1 MLVGDPIELREALI
15 NLVFNAVDALPK
27 GGIITF
33 VTRAISTGTN
43 GESEQQLQLEVRD
56 NGTGMDEKTRLRCM
70 EPFFSTKTMRGGTGL
85 GLAMVYGMIQ
95 RHDGKIEVESSPGR
109 GTCIRLTFPLKHK
122 VSPVVPKDEPVIES
136 GRSLRV
142 LCIDDDEFI
151 RTLLDNCMA
160 HFNHTGTTVSTGEEA
175 LEFFRSAQQKGQP
188 FDAVITDLGMP
199 KMDGHQVARAIKAES
214 PGTPVIMMT
223 GWGTMMKEDGQ
234 TIPEI
239 DALVGKPPEIQE
251 LNQLLLR
258 LASAKTGKT

>member
-1 MLVGDPIELREALI
+1 
-15 NLVFNAVDALPK
+15 
-27 GGIITF
+27 
-33 VTRAISTGTN
+33 
-43 GESEQQLQLEVRD
+43 
-56 NGTGMDEKTRLRCM
+56 
-70 EPFFSTKTMRGGTGL
+70 
-85 GLAMVYGMIQ
+85 
-95 RHDGKIEVESSPGR
+95 
-109 GTCIRLTFPLKHK
+109 
-122 VSPVVPKDEPVIES
+122 
-136 GRSLRV
+136 
-142 LCIDDDEFI
+142 
-151 RTLLDNCMA
+151 
-160 HFNHTGTTVSTGEEA
+160 VSTGEEA